1 VESRVAWKGRAQTR
15 IAFNCIG
22 RKPRRFPLTALQ

>member
-1 VESRVAWKGRAQTR
+1 VESRAALKWRAQNH